1 MVSAR
6 PISAVGYKTTHQAH
20 FLVSASFGR
29 TNSSKEKKN
38 NNKKPIRQHFS
49 AVSTASLRSGAR
61 AVKRMEEQPGSVWH
75 DKMDF

>member
-1 MVSAR
+1 MFQPPSAEQT
-6 PISAVGYKTTHQAH
+6 AA
-20 FLVSASFGR
+20 
-29 TNSSKEKKN
+29 KKKIIII
-38 NNKKPIRQHFS
+38 KKPIRQHFS